1 MLKKSMAFFL
11 ILFATLFTST
21 SLFAQFEP
29 DVMIAQDLRFDGVY
43 VTSMEDGYGAGNGLK
58 LYVRFFDDG
67 TVATA
72 TSNNSPG
79 EVINWLFPGNNAPM
93 ALGLFGYKPK
103 NGKLKFATTSA
114 GGKVKYKGVVSNTG
128 ELLIEIKSK
137 ITRTKFEKIFQFV
150 SANDV
155 INVNTPD
162 PYIDSA
168 SPNNFNNKTYPSGG
182 TRTRVKVNPRN

>member
-1 MLKKSMAFFL
+1 MKKSMAFFL
-11 ILFATLFTST
+11 ILLATSFS

-29 DVMIAQDLRFDGVY
+29 DMLGQDLRFDGVY
-43 VTSMEDGYGAGNGLK
+43 VASMADDYAANSNGLQ
-58 LYVRFFDDG
+58 LYVRFFEDG

-72 TSNNSPG
+72 STKDSPG
-79 EVINWLFPGNNAPM
+79 DVISWLFPGNNAPM

-128 ELLIEIKSK
+128 ELLMEIKSN
-137 ITRTKFEKIFQFV
+137 ITRTKFEKVFQFV
-150 SANDV
+150 SEHEV

-162 PYIDSA
+162 HYIDGVA
-168 SPNNFNNKTYPSGG
+168 NPNANQPSTQ
-182 TRTRVKVNPRN
+182 TRTRVKVRPRN

>member
-11 ILFATLFTST
+11 ILCAISFNST

-29 DVMIAQDLRFDGVY
+29 DIMMAQDLRFDGVY
-43 VTSMEDGYGAGNGLK
+43 MTSMEDGYGAGQGLN
-58 LYVRFFDDG
+58 LYVRFFEDG

-79 EVINWLFPGNNAPM
+79 EVINWLFPGSNAPM
-93 ALGLFGYKPK
+93 ALGMFGYKPK
-103 NGKLKFATTSA
+103 SGKLKFNTTSA
-114 GGKVKYKGVVSNTG
+114 GGKVKYKGLVSNTG
-128 ELLIEIKSK
+128 ELLMVLKSN
-137 ITRTKFEKIFQFV
+137 ITRTKFEKVFQFV

-155 INVNTPD
+155 INVNSPD
-162 PYIDSA
+162 PYIDGA
-168 SPNNFNNKTYPSGG
+168 SPNNFNNKTYPSSG